1 MLGEWLRLGGVP
13 MALLLLLSLAAATL
27 VIVKLWELW
36 EWRASARRIPPALD
50 AWRRQRPEQAI
61 AQLGAETSPTAAAV
75 AAAMAALA
83 EDGLDE
89 AQARERAEH
98 AAVAALERMR
108 SGLRALELIGQL
120 APLLG
125 LFGTVLGMID
135 AFRALQLAG
144 GDVQPALLAGGI
156 WQALLT
162 TAAGLAVAMPVIAAL
177 AALERVVD
185 RQRLTLEAALTR
197 LFTQPQAAAPR
208 RAA

>member
-1 MLGEWLRLGGVP
+1 MLSEWLRLGGVP

-36 EWRASARRIPPALD
+36 EWRAAARRLPPALD
-50 AWRRQRPEQAI
+50 VWRRQRAEQAI
-61 AQLGAETSPTAAAV
+61 AQLGAETAPTAAAV
-75 AAAMAALA
+75 AAAMAALS

-108 SGLRALELIGQL
+108 SGLRVLELIGQL

-135 AFRALQLAG
+135 AFRALQAAG

-177 AALERVVD
+177 VALERAVD
-185 RQRLTLEAALTR
+185 RQRLTLEAALTQ